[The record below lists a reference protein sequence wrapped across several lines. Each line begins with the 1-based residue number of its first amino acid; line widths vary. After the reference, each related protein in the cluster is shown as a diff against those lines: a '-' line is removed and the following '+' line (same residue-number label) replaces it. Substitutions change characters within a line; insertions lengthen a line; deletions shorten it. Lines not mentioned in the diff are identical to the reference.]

1 MKIMIRL
8 VWVILIGTGIML
20 GGCAE
25 KKAKELFE
33 TARLEER
40 QNNSEH
46 ARRLYQEIIEEYPDS
61 DYAEPARERMS
72 ALAD

>member
-1 MKIMIRL
+1 MKTMIRL
-8 VWVILIGTGIML
+8 LWVILIGTGIML
-20 GGCAE
+20 GGCTD

-33 TARLEER
+33 TAQLEER

-46 ARRLYQEIIEEYPDS
+46 ARRLYQEIIEDYPDS

-72 ALAD
+72 VLAD

>member
-1 MKIMIRL
+1 MKTMIRVL
-8 VWVILIGTGIML
+8 WVILIGTGIFL
-20 GGCAE
+20 GGCAD

-33 TARLEER
+33 TAQLEER

-46 ARRLYQEIIEEYPDS
+46 ARKLYQEIMEEYPDS
-61 DYAEPARERMS
+61 DYAEPAMKRMS

>member
-1 MKIMIRL
+1 MIRL
-8 VWVILIGTGIML
+8 LWVILIGTGIML

-33 TARLEER
+33 TAQLEER

-61 DYAEPARERMS
+61 DYAEPARERIS
-72 ALAD
+72 VLAD